1 VQTGQLVVK
10 ILKGAKPG
18 SLAWETSSKLEL
30 YVNPGAA
37 SRQGVTLSDALIKSA
52 TKVVK

>member
-1 VQTGQLVVK
+1 VQTGRLVVK

-18 SLAWETSSKLEL
+18 DLAWETSSRLEL

-37 SRQGVTLSDALIKSA
+37 ARQGVKLPDSLIKSA